1 MDDKQPNMS
10 QTIREDSFDITVR
23 GYNRQQVLEYMSRSS
38 QLLASLEQNLAVA
51 RADVQRARAEAERA
65 QAEAERLRTA
75 QVEAKPVHEEVS
87 GRLSQI
93 LRLAAEEADQERAKA
108 DEEIAELRAQSQAEA
123 ERMIAEARAQAE
135 RALSEARDT
144 AERELTEARDT
155 AEAELRAA
163 HEEAERVRQDS
174 EQQATDL
181 LDDAARRAG
190 AVNEVSDQRLDTLTA
205 THGEA
210 VLRLGQIRDVL
221 ADLLDR
227 DAAAGSLADVVE
239 AVIAPSLRGR
249 PEREALPAEPVDV
262 EQVDDV
268 ESVDDDHVDDEQLDE
283 EQLDDV
289 EQVDD
294 VEDDEPVDD
303 LEETSIVPAV
313 SQTAVHEPIEA
324 ELVPSQSF
332 GAGRPA
338 GHTGPNNTVEMEPVD
353 DGRREIDLRDQVR
366 ADPAR
371 GVPTGR

>member
-65 QAEAERLRTA
+65 QAEADRLRAA

-108 DEEIAELRAQSQAEA
+108 DEEIGELRAESQAES

-135 RALSEARDT
+135 RELSEARDT

-221 ADLLDR
+221 ADLLER

-239 AVIAPSLRGR
+239 AVIAPSQRVR
-249 PEREALPAEPVDV
+249 PDHQAADVEPADLDLEEDIEDV
-262 EQVDDV
+262 EQVEDD
-268 ESVDDDHVDDEQLDE
+268 EDDEQG
-283 EQLDDV
+283 
-289 EQVDD
+289 
-294 VEDDEPVDD
+294 DD

-313 SQTAVHEPIEA
+313 PETAVHEPIEA
-324 ELVPSQSF
+324 EVVDGGPVET
-332 GAGRPA
+332 GRPA
-338 GHTGPNNTVEMEPVD
+338 GSTGPNNTVEMEPVGD
-353 DGRREIDLRDQVR
+353 REIDLRDQVR
-366 ADPAR
+366 TDPMER